1 MKRISGILQSSWFRA
16 SFMVIA
22 VIAAVWAVIRQWD
35 SFITALSQLS
45 WWSASLATIASLAY
59 VYLTMLSWRS
69 LLNGLGQ
76 PVPAMAASTVFF
88 TSQVAKYLPGGVWN
102 FVAAAEAGVEHQ
114 ISRRRSVTVLLT
126 SMLVSILSGMV
137 FAVLTLLVGPGGV
150 RTDYGWTAVF
160 LPVLA
165 FLLAPPVLNRLIGLL
180 LRLTRREPLETQL
193 TWKSLGIA
201 VFWSFTA
208 WLLSGLQ
215 VWLILTAMGMEATV
229 GSFLLAT
236 GGYALAWTVGFLV
249 FFIPAGVGIRE
260 VVLGAVL
267 AGQLSQGAVLA
278 VILLSRIL
286 LTVSDIGWGLLAGIL
301 SRRTKA
307 ASAHRTSSATADPRS
322 TPDESKTA
330 SAVGRVVSKEQDN
343 RRSR

>member
-1 MKRISGILQSSWFRA
+1 MKRISGLLQSRWFRA

-22 VIAAVWAVIRQWD
+22 VVAAIWAVIRQWD
-35 SFITALSQLS
+35 SFVTALSQLS
-45 WWSASLATIASLAY
+45 WWSASLATIASFAY

-76 PVPAMAASTVFF
+76 PVSTRAASTIFF

-160 LPVLA
+160 LPILA
-165 FLLAPPVLNRLIGLL
+165 VLLAPPVLNRLIGLL
-180 LRLTRREPLETQL
+180 LRMTRREPLETQL
-193 TWKSLGIA
+193 TWKHLGIA
-201 VFWSFTA
+201 VLWSFAA
-208 WLLSGLQ
+208 WLLSGFQ
-215 VWLILTAMGMEATV
+215 VWLILTAMGMEATI

-249 FFIPAGVGIRE
+249 FFVPAGVGIRE

-267 AGQLSQGAVLA
+267 AGHLGQGAVLA

-286 LTVSDIGWGLLAGIL
+286 LTLADIGWGLLA
-301 SRRTKA
+301 SV
-307 ASAHRTSSATADPRS
+307 SA
-322 TPDESKTA
+322 
-330 SAVGRVVSKEQDN
+330 
-343 RRSR
+343 RRSSS